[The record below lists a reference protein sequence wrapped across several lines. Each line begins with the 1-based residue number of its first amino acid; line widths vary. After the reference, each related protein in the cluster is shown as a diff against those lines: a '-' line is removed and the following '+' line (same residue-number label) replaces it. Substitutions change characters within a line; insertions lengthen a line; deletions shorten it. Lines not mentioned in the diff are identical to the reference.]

1 MLLSEAIETLITAV
15 IADGRSD
22 ATVRDYRQK
31 LGALADFLGEGP
43 VEEITADDLRR
54 FVADLRGRKTR
65 FDDHPSREAVP
76 GGLAAASVAGY
87 VRAVKRL
94 FGFLTRERKIAEN
107 PAASLRQPKLGRGE
121 PKACR
126 WEDFQKLLAA
136 TAGDSVIN
144 RRDRALLLFLADT
157 GCRVGGLCGLRLA
170 DVDMER
176 RTARLTE
183 KGEKT
188 RWAPFSEPTREALQA
203 WLAVRPDAPTDRVFV
218 GLGARV
224 VTPWLTEDGVGE
236 VLRRLK
242 VRCGIVG
249 PVNPHSFRHAFAR
262 EYLQSG
268 GDLATLA
275 DLLGHSDVYVTWKF
289 YANLTGEELAAK
301 HDRHSPIARLQRE
314 GKL

>member
-1 MLLSEAIETLITAV
+1 MLLSEAIEVLIIAV
-15 IADGRSD
+15 KADGRSD

-31 LGALADFLGEGP
+31 LGALERFLGERP
-43 VEEITADDLRR
+43 VDEITVDDLRR
-54 FVADLRGRKTR
+54 FSADLHGRMSR
-65 FDDHPSREAVP
+65 FDDHPHRDEVP

-94 FGFLTRERKIAEN
+94 FGFLAEEGKITRN
-107 PAASLRQPKLGRGE
+107 PAERLNIPKLGRGE

-126 WEDFQKLLAA
+126 LEDFQKLLAA
-136 TAGDSVIN
+136 TAGDSVVS

-170 DVDMER
+170 DVDLKR
-176 RTARLTE
+176 QIARLTE
-183 KGEKT
+183 KGDKT

-218 GLGARV
+218 TLGVRV
-224 VTPWLTEDGVGE
+224 ATPWLSEDGVGE

-242 VRCGIVG
+242 ARCGIDG

-268 GDLATLA
+268 GDLGTLA
-275 DLLGHSDVYVTWKF
+275 DLLGHSDVNVTWKF
-289 YANLTGEELAAK
+289 YAIFTGEELAAK
-301 HDRHSPIARLQRE
+301 HARHSPIARLHRE
-314 GKL
+314 GRL